1 MLKRPQHPGR
11 RQDSSAEAQPSSPQQ
26 PGLPSGSA
34 RLLAMY
40 REGETVRL
48 EVAGG
53 TTYELAAASL
63 PPDLPLPGGELSA
76 DQHRAVALAAERK
89 RAARRLFALLDR
101 KLQPVARLRGRL
113 LDEGYLPEAVTA
125 VIDAMHEQG
134 VHSDRRYAEA
144 WCRDYLLSR
153 AVGRR
158 YLENKLRQTG
168 IGADLARQTSIDA
181 LDARTEEELAMQA
194 AVGAWRRVRGNE
206 QKDLAKVV
214 RSLVSRGF
222 PPALAA
228 RIARQARPAP
238 GARWG
243 REPDAGGGID
253 GAGDDLVDDPDA
265 NGDAGGADG
274 ADEADEADEEA

>member
-1 MLKRPQHPGR
+1 MLNRPKHPGR
-11 RQDSSAEAQPSSPQQ
+11 RHDTSEEAQPSSQQ
-26 PGLPSGSA
+26 PGLPTGSA
-34 RLLAMY
+34 RLLAVH

-53 TTYELAAASL
+53 TTYELAVASV
-63 PPDLPLPGGELSA
+63 PTDLPLPGGELSA
-76 DQHRAVALAAERK
+76 EQHRTVALAAERK
-89 RAARRLFALLDR
+89 RAARRLFSLLDR

-134 VHSDRRYAEA
+134 VHSDRRFADA

-158 YLENKLRQTG
+158 YLENKLRLTG
-168 IGADLARQTSIDA
+168 ISADLARQASLDA
-181 LDARTEEELAMQA
+181 LDVRTEEELAMRA
-194 AVGAWRRVRGNE
+194 AIGAWRRARGNE
-206 QKDLAKVV
+206 PKDLAKVV

-222 PPALAA
+222 PPALAS
-228 RIARQARPAP
+228 RIARQVRPAP

-243 REPDAGGGID
+243 RQGDAGDGID
-253 GAGDDLVDDPDA
+253 GAVDDLVDDPDA
-265 NGDAGGADG
+265 TGDADV
-274 ADEADEADEEA
+274 DEEA

>member
-11 RQDSSAEAQPSSPQQ
+11 RQDASEQTQPSSPQQ

-34 RLLAMY
+34 RLLAVY
-40 REGETVRL
+40 REGETVRI

-53 TTYELAAASL
+53 IVYELAVASL
-63 PPDLPLPGGELSA
+63 PPGLPLPGEEISA

-89 RAARRLFALLDR
+89 RAARRLFAMLDR

-134 VHSDRRYAEA
+134 VHSDRRFADA

-158 YLENKLRQTG
+158 YLENKLRLTG
-168 IGADLARQTSIDA
+168 ISADLARQASLDA
-181 LDARTEEELAMQA
+181 LDARTEEDLAKQA
-194 AVGAWRRVRGNE
+194 AAGAWRRARGNE
-206 QKDLAKVV
+206 PKDLAKVV

-222 PPALAA
+222 PLALAS
-228 RIARQARPAP
+228 RIARQVRPAP

-243 REPDAGGGID
+243 RELDADDGID

-265 NGDAGGADG
+265 AGDAAD
-274 ADEADEADEEA
+274 DED